1 MNIAVSK
8 GAKEGLKFVEYVDY
22 MASKGYIPPDGKDWV
37 DHIRSK
43 GNEATHE
50 IAIMQREDAED
61 LITFIEALLRFI
73 YEYPGMIAAKKASPG
88 K

>member
-73 YEYPGMIAAKKASPG
+73 YEYPGMIAAKKAGPG